1 MVSIP
6 WSPRSSALVL
16 GRPPLLGASMRF
28 LRRSTAAAALLAGT
42 LAPCLAAAAPD
53 TPLPHAK
60 PPAEASPDAPPA
72 APSGDAPPAEPS
84 RDTPPAEASPDVLPV
99 APSRDAPP
107 AVLVPPAPLTA
118 LGADYPD
125 GAHGDATVRL
135 VLTVNADGTVRS
147 AVAEEGP
154 EPFASAAVAAAT
166 SFRFAPATRNGA
178 PVAAK
183 IRVEVRFTEA
193 APPGASAP
201 APATALAPELPARA
215 PGPPPDAPRSLEV
228 TVRGELPAPGV
239 SSLSR
244 GEVRIVPGAFGDPFR
259 AIEMLP
265 GVTPIVSGLPFF
277 YVRGSPPGN
286 IGYFLDGVRV
296 PYLYHL
302 GLGPSVVHPGIVDR
316 VDLYPGGYPARHG
329 RYAGGIVS
337 GETTPPLPYW
347 HGEGML
353 RLVDVGGL
361 VEGPFAGGRGVALVG
376 GRYSYTALLLS
387 LAAPGVVLDYWD
399 YQARLSYEVVPEGR
413 VSLFAFG
420 AHDFLA
426 SEEDGERTTLFD
438 TTFHRIDVRY
448 DHAYGQGSALRG
460 ALTLGHDE
468 TGIGDGQKALTRSLG
483 ARLTLAHR
491 LRDETTIRAGIDA
504 VVDDNEFDLGTAADG
519 PPDDV
524 APDDDPPVD
533 DLLLS
538 RVDLTVGGYI
548 ESDIAITPRLRITP
562 GLRLD
567 LYRSDDTT
575 ALGVDPRLSA
585 RLSVARGVT
594 FVQAHGLASQLPSF
608 VIPLPGVR
616 PRLQDGLQ
624 RSFQSSAGVELA
636 LPEDIT
642 ATVSVFHNAFFNM
655 TDALGSLTLGS
666 VEDAFTLR
674 ALGAATGVELSA
686 HRRLTRRVGGFAS
699 YTLSRST
706 RSIGRTRQVSSFDR
720 THTAN
725 VALTYDLGRG
735 YRAGGRFVFYSGLP
749 QKVGGATLPPLG
761 GVPGGSGPLA
771 GGEPRWER
779 LPPFFRLDVRLE
791 KRWTIG
797 KSGWLALVLDV
808 LNATMSK
815 ESMPG
820 MCDAFSSCE
829 PTEFGPV
836 TVPNFGLEGGF

>member
-1 MVSIP
+1 MVL
-6 WSPRSSALVL
+6 AE
-16 GRPPLLGASMRF
+16 PPLRGAAVRF
-28 LRRSTAAAALLAGT
+28 LRRSTAAAALLAST

-53 TPLPHAK
+53 TPVPHAK
-60 PPAEASPDAPPA
+60 PPAEPSDDAPPAAPPPDAPPA
-72 APSGDAPPAEPS
+72 APPDAPPA
-84 RDTPPAEASPDVLPV
+84 A
-99 APSRDAPP
+99 
-107 AVLVPPAPLTA
+107 LVPPTPLTP
-118 LGADYPD
+118 LGADYPA

-135 VLTVNADGTVRS
+135 VLTINADGSVRS
-147 AVAEEGP
+147 AVAEDGV

-166 SFRFAPATRNGA
+166 AFRFAPATRNGA
-178 PVAAK
+178 PVAAR

-193 APPGASAP
+193 ASPAPPDASAAAPPGASAP
-201 APATALAPELPARA
+201 APERPATAAGPAPS
-215 PGPPPDAPRSLEV
+215 APRPIEV
-228 TVRGELPAPGV
+228 TVHGEQPAPGV

-259 AIEMLP
+259 ALEMLP

-286 IGYFLDGVRV
+286 VGYFLDGIRV

-337 GETTPPLPYW
+337 GETTQPLPYW

-361 VEGPFAGGRGVALVG
+361 VEGPFAGDRGIALVG

-387 LAAPGVVLDYWD
+387 LAAPEVTLDYWD
-399 YQARLSYEVVPEGR
+399 YQARLSYEVVPGDR

-426 SEEDGERTTLFD
+426 SDEDGEMTTLFD
-438 TTFHRIDVRY
+438 TTFHRLDLRY
-448 DHAYGQGSALRG
+448 DHTYGQGSSLRG

-468 TGIGDGQKALTRSLG
+468 TGIGDGQKALTRTVG
-483 ARLTLAHR
+483 ARLSLAHR

-504 VVDDNEFDLGTAADG
+504 VVDDNELDLGSDADDAPG
-519 PPDDV
+519 DVPPDD
-524 APDDDPPVD
+524 DDDVPVD

-567 LYRSDDTT
+567 LYHSDDTV
-575 ALGVDPRLSA
+575 ALAVDPRLSA
-585 RLSVARGVT
+585 RLSLGRGVT
-594 FVQAHGLASQLPSF
+594 FVQAHGIASQLPSF
-608 VIPLPGVR
+608 VVPIPGFR
-616 PRLQDGLQ
+616 PRLKDGLQ
-624 RSFQSSAGVELA
+624 RSFQSSAGIELA

-655 TDALGSLTLGS
+655 TDALGSLGLES

-686 HRRLTRRVGGFAS
+686 HRRLTRRIGGFAS

-706 RSIGRTRQVSSFDR
+706 RSIGRSRQLSSFDR
-720 THTAN
+720 THVAN

-749 QKVGGATLPPLG
+749 QRIGGATLPPIS
-761 GVPGGSGPLA
+761 GVPGGAGSLASGA
-771 GGEPRWER
+771 PRWER

-791 KRWTIG
+791 KRWSIG
-797 KSGWLALVLDV
+797 KAGWLAVVLDV
-808 LNATMSK
+808 LNATLSK
-815 ESMPG
+815 ETMPG

-829 PTEFGPV
+829 PTTFGPV

>member
-1 MVSIP
+1 MSC
-6 WSPRSSALVL
+6 
-16 GRPPLLGASMRF
+16 
-28 LRRSTAAAALLAGT
+28 LRRSTTAAALLASA
-42 LAPCLAAAAPD
+42 LAPGLAAAAPD
-53 TPLPHAK
+53 APLPHAK
-60 PPAEASPDAPPA
+60 PPAEPSAEAPPA
-72 APSGDAPPAEPS
+72 GGEAPPAGGEAPPAGGEAPPAGGEAPPAEPP
-84 RDTPPAEASPDVLPV
+84 RDALSTEPP
-99 APSRDAPP
+99 RDAPKD
-107 AVLVPPAPLTA
+107 ALVPPTPLTP
-118 LGADYPD
+118 LGADYPA
-125 GAHGDATVRL
+125 GAHGDALVRL

-147 AVAEEGP
+147 AVAEEGQ

-193 APPGASAP
+193 APPVPPDASAP
-201 APATALAPELPARA
+201 AAAPPPTPGGGPARA
-215 PGPPPDAPRSLEV
+215 PAPPPGAPRSLEV
-228 TVRGELPAPGV
+228 TVHGEQQSPGV

-265 GVTPIVSGLPFF
+265 GVTPLVTGLPFF

-286 IGYFLDGVRV
+286 VGYFLDGVRV

-329 RYAGGIVS
+329 RYAGGIVA

-387 LAAPGVVLDYWD
+387 LAAPEVALDYWD

-420 AHDFLA
+420 AHDYLGDE
-426 SEEDGERTTLFD
+426 SDGETTTLFD
-438 TTFHRIDVRY
+438 TTFHRIDLRY
-448 DHAYGQGSALRG
+448 DHAYGPGSALRG

-468 TGIGDGQKALTRSLG
+468 TGIEGGQKALTRSLG
-483 ARLTLAHR
+483 ARVTLAHR
-491 LRDETTIRAGIDA
+491 LRDETVIRAGIDA
-504 VVDDNEFDLGTAADG
+504 VIDDNELDLGTDLDD
-519 PPDDV
+519 PPGDV
-524 APDDDPPVD
+524 APDDDDDDDVPVD

-538 RVDLTVGGYI
+538 RVDFTTGGYI
-548 ESDIAITPRLRITP
+548 EADIAITPRLRITP

-567 LYRSDDTT
+567 LYHSDGAV

-585 RLSVARGVT
+585 RLSLGRGVT

-608 VIPLPGVR
+608 VVPIPGIR
-616 PRLQDGLQ
+616 PRLDDGLQ
-624 RSFQSSAGVELA
+624 RSFQSSAGLEFA
-636 LPEDIT
+636 LPEDIK

-655 TDALGSLTLGS
+655 TDALGSLGAGS
-666 VEDAFTLR
+666 FEDAFTLR

-686 HRRLTRRVGGFAS
+686 HRRLTKRIGGFAS

-706 RSIGRTRQVSSFDR
+706 RSIGRSRQVSSVDR
-720 THTAN
+720 THVAN
-725 VALTYDLGRG
+725 AALTYDFGRG

-749 QKVGGATLPPLG
+749 QRVGGVTFPPG
-761 GVPGGSGPLA
+761 SGVPGGLGPAA
-771 GGEPRWER
+771 GAEPRWER

-791 KRWTIG
+791 KRWSIG
-797 KSGWLALVLDV
+797 KSGWLAVVLDV

-815 ESMPG
+815 ENMPG
-820 MCDAFSSCE
+820 MCDAFEPCE

-836 TVPNFGLEGGF
+836 TVPSLGLEGGF

>member
-1 MVSIP
+1 MISITWP
-6 WSPRSSALVL
+6 QRSAAHRPALVL
-16 GRPPLLGASMRF
+16 AERPLRGAAMRF
-28 LRRSTAAAALLAGT
+28 LRRSTAAAALLASA

-60 PPAEASPDAPPA
+60 PPAEPSGDAPPSKPSGDAPPAAPPPDAPPA
-72 APSGDAPPAEPS
+72 APPPDAPPA
-84 RDTPPAEASPDVLPV
+84 A
-99 APSRDAPP
+99 
-107 AVLVPPAPLTA
+107 LVPPTPLTP
-118 LGADYPD
+118 LGADYPA

-147 AVAEEGP
+147 AVAEDGV

-166 SFRFAPATRNGA
+166 AFRFAPATRSGA
-178 PVAAK
+178 PVAAR

-193 APPGASAP
+193 ASPAPPGASATAPPGASAP
-201 APATALAPELPARA
+201 APERPATAAGPAPS
-215 PGPPPDAPRSLEV
+215 APRAIEV
-228 TVRGELPAPGV
+228 TVRGEQPAPGV

-259 AIEMLP
+259 ALEVLP

-286 IGYFLDGVRV
+286 VGYFLDGIRV

-361 VEGPFAGGRGVALVG
+361 VEGPFAGNRGVALVG

-387 LAAPGVVLDYWD
+387 LAAPEVALDYWD

-426 SEEDGERTTLFD
+426 SDEDGEETTLFD
-438 TTFHRIDVRY
+438 TTFHRLDLRY

-483 ARLTLAHR
+483 ARLSLAHR

-504 VVDDNEFDLGTAADG
+504 VVDDNELDLGTGAGG
-519 PPDDV
+519 PPGDDDDV
-524 APDDDPPVD
+524 PVD

-567 LYRSDDTT
+567 LYHSDDTV
-575 ALGVDPRLSA
+575 ALAVDPRLSA
-585 RLSVARGVT
+585 RLSLGRGVT
-594 FVQAHGLASQLPSF
+594 FVQAHGIASQLPSF
-608 VIPLPGVR
+608 VVPIPGFR
-616 PRLQDGLQ
+616 PALKDGLQ

-655 TDALGSLTLGS
+655 TDALGSLGLES

-706 RSIGRTRQVSSFDR
+706 RSIGRSRQVSSFDR
-720 THTAN
+720 THVAN

-749 QKVGGATLPPLG
+749 QRVGGATLPPIS
-761 GVPGGSGPLA
+761 GVPGGSGSLA
-771 GGEPRWER
+771 GGAPRWER

-791 KRWTIG
+791 KRWSIG
-797 KSGWLALVLDV
+797 KSGWLAVVLDV
-808 LNATMSK
+808 LNTTLSK
-815 ESMPG
+815 ETLPG

-829 PTEFGPV
+829 PTTFGPV

>member
-1 MVSIP
+1 
-6 WSPRSSALVL
+6 
-16 GRPPLLGASMRF
+16 MRF
-28 LRRSTAAAALLAGT
+28 LRRSTAAAALLASA
-42 LAPCLAAAAPD
+42 LAPRLAAAAPD

-60 PPAEASPDAPPA
+60 PPAE
-72 APSGDAPPAEPS
+72 PSGDAPPAEPS
-84 RDTPPAEASPDVLPV
+84 GGAPPAEPSGG
-99 APSRDAPP
+99 APPAEPSGDAPP
-107 AVLVPPAPLTA
+107 AKPSGDAPTAAPPPDAPPAALVPPAPLTP
-118 LGADYPD
+118 LGADYPA

-147 AVAEEGP
+147 AVAEDGV

-166 SFRFAPATRNGA
+166 SFRFAPATRSGA
-178 PVAAK
+178 PVAAR

-193 APPGASAP
+193 ASPAPPDASAAAPPGASATAP
-201 APATALAPELPARA
+201 ERPATAAGPAPS
-215 PGPPPDAPRSLEV
+215 APRAIEV
-228 TVRGELPAPGV
+228 TVHGEQPAPGV

-244 GEVRIVPGAFGDPFR
+244 GEVRIIPGAFGDPFR
-259 AIEMLP
+259 ALEVLP

-286 IGYFLDGVRV
+286 VGYFLDGIRV

-329 RYAGGIVS
+329 RYAGGIVA

-361 VEGPFAGGRGVALVG
+361 VEGPFAGNRGAALVG

-387 LAAPGVVLDYWD
+387 LAAPEVALDYWD

-426 SEEDGERTTLFD
+426 SEEDGEETTLFD
-438 TTFHRIDVRY
+438 TTFHRLDLRY
-448 DHAYGQGSALRG
+448 DQAYGQGSALRG

-468 TGIGDGQKALTRSLG
+468 TGIEDGQKALTRSLG
-483 ARLTLAHR
+483 ARLSLAHR
-491 LRDETTIRAGIDA
+491 LRDETMIRAGIDA
-504 VVDDNEFDLGTAADG
+504 VVDDNELDLGTGVDA
-519 PPDDV
+519 PPGGV
-524 APDDDPPVD
+524 APDGDDDVPAD
-533 DLLLS
+533 DFLFGRS

-567 LYRSDDTT
+567 LYHSDGTV
-575 ALGVDPRLSA
+575 ALAVDPRLSA
-585 RLSVARGVT
+585 RLSLGRGVT
-594 FVQAHGLASQLPSF
+594 FVQAHGIASQLPSF
-608 VIPLPGVR
+608 VVPIPGVR

-655 TDALGSLTLGS
+655 TDALGALGLES
-666 VEDAFTLR
+666 AEDAFTLR

-706 RSIGRTRQVSSFDR
+706 RSIGRSRQVSSFDR
-720 THTAN
+720 THVAN

-749 QKVGGATLPPLG
+749 QRIDGATLPPIS
-761 GVPGGSGPLA
+761 GVPGGSGSLA
-771 GGEPRWER
+771 GGAARWER

-791 KRWTIG
+791 KRWSIG
-797 KSGWLALVLDV
+797 KSGWLAVVLDV
-808 LNATMSK
+808 LNTTLSK
-815 ESMPG
+815 ETLPG
-820 MCDAFSSCE
+820 RCDAFSPCE
-829 PTEFGPV
+829 PTTFGPV